1 MRNYTNDII
10 IINPDPVKTRDAASI
25 ARKKLF
31 DAGINSNLAG
41 VSTSPDIFSEDDAV
55 TFTGIY
61 RAKGNEAAMVYV
73 YCT

>member
-1 MRNYTNDII
+1 MNYTNDII
-10 IINPDPVKTRDAASI
+10 IINPDPGKTRDAVSI

-41 VSTSPDIFSEDDAV
+41 VSTSTDIFSEDDVV

-73 YCT
+73 